1 MSGAHRE
8 VGDVGDPD
16 LVFVTPEHLD
26 PITRIHRSCSNVRLP
41 AHQAHNLP
49 ELVALGLPALDLKVD
64 EFCHVWVRED
74 PVATPAA
81 DFPEARCLH
90 EAHKI
95 VEAHLALDRRGL
107 VVLEAD

>member
-1 MSGAHRE
+1 M
-8 VGDVGDPD
+8 PD
-16 LVFVTPEHLD
+16 CT
-26 PITRIHRSCSNVRLP
+26 

-49 ELVALGLPALDLKVD
+49 ELVALGLPALDLPALDLKVD

-90 EAHKI
+90 EAHKV